1 MNFFNSFL
9 LKYREG
15 LTVFIYLVLSFVLM
29 TTSDR
34 GMVRGLRHF
43 SLQTVGRI
51 ESTVSVFRDYF
62 ALYEKNLELRRQNTL
77 LSFKNFQLQEA
88 LLENLRL
95 KKLLN
100 IRYQFKYN
108 LIPAKVIGY
117 SPQELVTG
125 FRIIAND
132 IKAKHKGAAVITS
145 EGLVGRVVEVSHPF
159 AICQI
164 LLDPSAR
171 VSVRVQRNRE
181 VGVVSWDGELGLKLN
196 YIPNTIE
203 ILEGDILFTSGL
215 SQIYPP
221 GIKVGVVSSIEKD
234 PNEMFQKIQVQPSV
248 DFNALEEVFII
259 EMEPLL
265 DETRD

>member
-1 MNFFNSFL
+1 MNIINSFFIR
-9 LKYREG
+9 YRKG
-15 LTVFIYLVLSFVLM
+15 LTVLVYLLLSFLLM

-34 GMVRGLRHF
+34 ALVKGLRHF
-43 SLQTVGRI
+43 SLQTIGRV
-51 ESTVSVFRDYF
+51 EATLSVFRDYF
-62 ALYEKNLELRRQNTL
+62 DLYGKNLELRRQNTL
-77 LSFKNFQLQEA
+77 LSFENFQLQEA

-95 KKLLN
+95 KKLLK

-117 SPQELVTG
+117 SPQEIVTG

-132 IKAKHKGAAVITS
+132 IAPKHKGAAVITA
-145 EGLVGRVVEVSHPF
+145 EGLVGRVVEVSKPF

-164 LLDPSAR
+164 LLDPNAR
-171 VSVRVQRNRE
+171 VSVRIQRNRE
-181 VGVVSWDGELGLKLN
+181 VGVVSWNGESSLRLN

-203 ILEGDILFTSGL
+203 VLEGDILFTSGL

-221 GIKVGVVSSIEKD
+221 GIKVGVVTSVEKK
-234 PNEMFQKIQVQPSV
+234 PNEMFQDIIVQPSV
-248 DFNALEEVFII
+248 DFNALEEVFVI

-265 DETRD
+265 DETRK